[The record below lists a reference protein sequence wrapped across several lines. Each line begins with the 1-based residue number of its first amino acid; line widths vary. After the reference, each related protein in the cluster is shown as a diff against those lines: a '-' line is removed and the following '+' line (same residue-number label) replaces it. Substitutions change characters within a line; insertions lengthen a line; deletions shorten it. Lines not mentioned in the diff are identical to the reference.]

1 MAGSLQ
7 TADGSLQ
14 PADGSLKTADGSSLQ
29 AADGS
34 SLKANLE
41 RSLRRRK
48 RNALLLVAPLFL
60 FILITFLVP
69 IFDMLIRSVDNKIT
83 EEILPTTVPLL
94 ANWDAKSGKLPDEPV
109 FKAFITDA
117 QIASK
122 AKVINRLGK
131 RLNYEKSGTSSLFR
145 KTGRKLKKFDPEKLS
160 STYKDA
166 LIKIDGKWADIVT
179 WQLIQRE
186 SGRYTNSHFLSA
198 IDMENSI
205 DGVKWKDEDSQ
216 IYLNL
221 FKRTLWLSFLITFLT
236 VLLGYPI
243 AYLLASLKTKT
254 SNLLMILVL
263 LPFWTSLLVRTS
275 AWIALLQKEGVIN
288 DVLVTIGLIGEDG
301 RLAMIH
307 NQTGTIIAMTH
318 ILLPFMIL
326 PLFSVM
332 KTINPSYV
340 RAARSMGA
348 TSFTAFRRVYF
359 PNTVAGIGAGGIL
372 VFILSIGYYITPA
385 LVGGTEGTLISN
397 FIAYHI
403 SGSLN
408 WGLAAALGTLL
419 LLLVLALYIL
429 YDKVVGIDNMK
440 LG

>member
-1 MAGSLQ
+1 MA
-7 TADGSLQ
+7 TEA
-14 PADGSLKTADGSSLQ
+14 LKTADGISLKLSLQ
-29 AADGS
+29 
-34 SLKANLE
+34 
-41 RSLRRRK
+41 RSLRRKK
-48 RNALLLVAPLFL
+48 RNALLLVAPLFIFVL
-60 FILITFLVP
+60 FTFLFP
-69 IFDMLIRSVDNKIT
+69 IFNMLYNGVDNKIT
-83 EEILPTTVPLL
+83 QSTLPTTVPLL
-94 ANWDAKSGKLPDEPV
+94 AKWDSTSGETPDEEV
-109 FKAFITDA
+109 YKAFTIDA
-117 QIASK
+117 QKAAEAKTISK
-122 AKVINRLGK
+122 LGK
-131 RLNYEKSGTSSLFR
+131 RLNYEKSGFSSLFR
-145 KTGRKLKKFDPEKLS
+145 KTGRKLRKFDAEKLTT
-160 STYKDA
+160 TYKEN
-166 LIKIDGKWADIVT
+166 LIKVDKKWGKVAT
-179 WQLIQRE
+179 WELLQRE
-186 SGRYTNSHFLSA
+186 SGRYTKSYLLTAFDL
-198 IDMENSI
+198 EE
-205 DGVKWKDEDSQ
+205 KDNEIQWRDDDSR

-221 FKRTLWLSFLITFLT
+221 FKRTLWLSFIITLLT
-236 VLLGYPI
+236 IVLGYPI
-243 AYLLASLKTKT
+243 AYLLAQLKTST

-288 DVLVTIGLIGEDG
+288 DVLVAIGLIGDDG

-348 TSFTAFRRVYF
+348 TSFTAFWRVYF
-359 PNTVAGIGAGGIL
+359 PNTIAGIGAGGIL

-403 SGSLN
+403 SESLN

-429 YDKVVGIDNMK
+429 YDKIVGIDNMK

>member
-1 MAGSLQ
+1 MAQ
-7 TADGSLQ
+7 DNTAT
-14 PADGSLKTADGSSLQ
+14 LKTADGTL
-29 AADGS
+29 
-34 SLKANLE
+34 LKLSLE

-48 RNALLLVAPLFL
+48 RNALLLVTPLFL
-60 FILITFLVP
+60 FILITFLLP

-83 EEILPTTVPLL
+83 AEILPTTVPLL
-94 ANWDAKSGKLPDEPV
+94 AKWDARSGKLPDEPV

-122 AKVINRLGK
+122 AKTINRLGK

-145 KTGRKLKKFDPEKLS
+145 KTGRKLKKFKANKLTG
-160 STYKDA
+160 TYQEA
-166 LIKIDGKWADIVT
+166 LLKIDKKWGKITT
-179 WQLIQRE
+179 WQMIQRE
-186 SGRYTNSHFLSA
+186 SGRYTSSYFLSA
-198 IDMENSI
+198 IDMKKGI
-205 DGVKWKDEDSQ
+205 DGAEWKDEDSQ
-216 IYLNL
+216 IYINL
-221 FKRTLWLSFLITFLT
+221 FKRTLWLSFLITLLT
-236 VLLGYPI
+236 ILLGYPI

-275 AWIALLQKEGVIN
+275 SWIALLQKEGIIN
-288 DVLVTIGLIGEDG
+288 DVLVSIGIISDNA
-301 RLAMIH
+301 RLSMIH

-332 KTINPSYV
+332 KTIDPSYV

-348 TSFTAFRRVYF
+348 TSFTAFRRIYF

-385 LVGGTEGTLISN
+385 LVGGTQGTLISN

-403 SGSLN
+403 SESLN

-429 YDKVVGIDNMK
+429 YDKIVGIDNMK

>member
-1 MAGSLQ
+1 MSQSSSTLK

-14 PADGSLKTADGSSLQ
+14 M
-29 AADGS
+29 ADGS

-83 EEILPTTVPLL
+83 AEILPTTIPLL
-94 ANWDAKSGKLPDEPV
+94 ANWDAKSGKLPDESV
-109 FKAFITDA
+109 FKAFINDA
-117 QIASK
+117 QIANK
-122 AKVINRLGK
+122 AKIINRLGK

-145 KTGRKLKKFDPEKLS
+145 KTGRKLKKLDPEKLT

-166 LIKIDGKWADIVT
+166 LIKIDKKWANIAI

-198 IDMENSI
+198 VDTENSP
-205 DGVKWKDEDSQ
+205 DGIKWKDEDSQ

-288 DVLVTIGLIGEDG
+288 DVLVTIGLISEDG

-385 LVGGTEGTLISN
+385 LVGGTQGTLISN

-403 SGSLN
+403 SESLN

>member
-1 MAGSLQ
+1 MAQGN
-7 TADGSLQ
+7 TAT
-14 PADGSLKTADGSSLQ
+14 LKTADGASLKISLQ
-29 AADGS
+29 
-34 SLKANLE
+34 

-48 RNALLLVAPLFL
+48 RNALLLVAPLF
-60 FILITFLVP
+60 FFVLITFLLP
-69 IFDMLIRSVDNKIT
+69 IFDMLIRGVDNEIT
-83 EEILPTTVPLL
+83 AEILPTTVSLL
-94 ANWDAKSGKLPDEPV
+94 AKWDAKSGTLPDEPV

-117 QIASK
+117 QIAAK
-122 AKVINRLGK
+122 AKTINRLGK

-145 KTGRKLKKFDPEKLS
+145 KTGRKLTKFNPEKLTG
-160 STYKDA
+160 TYKEA
-166 LIKIDGKWADIVT
+166 LLKIDKKWGKIVT
-179 WQLIQRE
+179 WQIIQRE
-186 SGRYTNSHFLSA
+186 SGAYTSSYFLSA
-198 IDMENSI
+198 IDMEKSV

-216 IYLNL
+216 IYLHL
-221 FKRTLWLSFLITFLT
+221 FKRTLWLSFLITLLT

-275 AWIALLQKEGVIN
+275 SWIALLQKEGIIN
-288 DVLVTIGLIGEDG
+288 DVLVAIGIISDDG
-301 RLAMIH
+301 RLSMIH

-348 TSFTAFRRVYF
+348 TSFTAFRRIYF

-385 LVGGTEGTLISN
+385 LVGGTQGTLISN

-403 SGSLN
+403 SESLN

-429 YDKVVGIDNMK
+429 YDKIVGIDNMK
-440 LG
+440 MG